1 MTNTSSDR
9 RGKDFF
15 THFKA
20 VIKDQWMTLLKLK
33 SSDED
38 SIEEEVYTPQT
49 CTRIVWSA

>member
-1 MTNTSSDR
+1 MTNTSSYR

-20 VIKDQWMTLLKLK
+20 VIKDQRITLSKLK

-38 SIEEEVYTPQT
+38 NIEKEVYTPQT
-49 CTRIVWSA
+49 CTWIV